1 MIVKTKIALAD
12 DEVLI
17 RKGICAILE
26 QEQNFD
32 IIFEASNGVELLDFL
47 NATEN
52 LPEVILMDIKM
63 PELNGLETTKQ
74 IAKQFPDI
82 KIIALS
88 SYNSPTF
95 VTNMLHVGAVCHIA
109 KSASPSEMITYIN
122 LVIANGFHFKQSELV
137 YLDKNL
143 EKTKTVFD
151 ADFLTKRELEVLKL
165 ICQQKTASEIAEILK
180 ISPRTVEGFRASLLF
195 KTDSKN
201 SIGLVI
207 FAVQNHLFSLE
218 EDDFLKF

>member
-1 MIVKTKIALAD
+1 MSQKTKIVLAD

-26 QEQNFD
+26 QEENFEVV
-32 IIFEASNGVELLDFL
+32 FEASNGLELLNFL
-47 NATEN
+47 ESSKN

-63 PELNGLETTKQ
+63 PELNGVESTKQ
-74 IAKQFPDI
+74 IAKKYPDI
-82 KIIALS
+82 KIIALT

-95 VTNMLHVGAVCHIA
+95 VANMLHVGAVCYIA
-109 KSASPSEMITYIN
+109 KSASPIEMITSIN
-122 LVIANGFHFKQSELV
+122 LVIKNGFYFKESELQ
-137 YLDKNL
+137 YLNKNT

-151 ADFLTKRELEVLKL
+151 VDFLTKREHQVLRL

-180 ISPRTVEGFRASLLF
+180 ISPRTVDGFRASLLF

-201 SIGLVI
+201 IIGLVI
-207 FAVQNHLFSLE
+207 FAVQSQLLSVE
-218 EDDFLKF
+218 MQDFNKI